1 MAKEQKMHAGAGFL
15 NTLKASTP
23 LRPFLFALSA
33 RKPRTR
39 NQIKRN
45 RKNKTNP
52 FPTIFSL
59 PNELIAE
66 VLARVA
72 AISASDLFNVVLR
85 CVFLFPSCVVFSFMS
100 MKNILVLIS
109 CKVFHR
115 IAGDDYILRHVSLE
129 KFPVIPWGSTE
140 QAFFLD
146 KCKRSGHPEALYREG
161 VVCNKTLSYFPVSMH
176 AIINANDNTYQCQIG
191 YFSFGKVEEGLNCLN
206 NAAKVGHLGAS
217 YVLGVILLCV
227 EETEEEGRRLLNYV
241 KSESGIRESRKKL
254 KDIVSVTWRKMSL
267 KPKSNS
273 CPMQGQHR
281 RRGGWP
287 GDSDDEVDCEACGC
301 HLEVI
306 FVCSLLRGI
315 ITY

>member
-1 MAKEQKMHAGAGFL
+1 MYMKTSKERANVVCEVKGMVKEQKMHAGAGFL

-23 LRPFLFALSA
+23 LRPFLFALST

-39 NQIKRN
+39 KG
-45 RKNKTNP
+45 KTNP

-72 AISASDLFNVVLR
+72 AISVSDLFNVVL
-85 CVFLFPSCVVFSFMS
+85 
-100 MKNILVLIS
+100 S

-161 VVCNKTLSYFPVSMH
+161 V
-176 AIINANDNTYQCQIG
+176 IG

-206 NAAKVGHLGAS
+206 NAAKAGHLGAS

-227 EETEEEGRRLLNYV
+227 EETEEEGRQLFNHV
-241 KSESGIRESRKKL
+241 KAERGIRESRKKL
-254 KDIVSVTWRKMSL
+254 KDIVSVTWRKMVL

-273 CPMQGQHR
+273 CPMQEQHR

-287 GDSDDEVDCEACGC
+287 DDSDDEVDCEACGC
-301 HLEVI
+301 HLEII